1 MVVCAPRP
9 CRRPAPGRVV
19 RPARAVAHAPRR
31 VRAFL
36 AELPDRTFGPAIESY
51 LARRGSDP
59 LDPGVAADLQTVLVS
74 MYFERGDITR
84 AERTAWAEP
93 LAQVKRL
100 HGWLLEVEH
109 LLDGSLLA
117 EGEVMSN
124 VMVGTR
130 LDRWRERMNTQL
142 TDGSLSPL
150 ERECLTQFL
159 QVFSNLR
166 SHLVQCYDRQD
177 FPRTNNDME
186 RSMRGLKTQYR
197 RVSGRK
203 NWNAYLLRYGR
214 CVAYAAWWEQDAAH
228 RQHLEQQVGR
238 LNPTRWRELRQQIN
252 HVQSEQ
258 LIRFRFRHKRQSLL
272 ASLET
277 RWATVT
283 QSVPLP

>member
-1 MVVCAPRP
+1 MSELCAQK
-9 CRRPAPGRVV
+9 
-19 RPARAVAHAPRR
+19 
-31 VRAFL
+31 
-36 AELPDRTFGPAIESY
+36 
-51 LARRGSDP
+51 LAR
-59 LDPGVAADLQTVLVS
+59 LQAIV
-74 MYFERGDITR
+74 
-84 AERTAWAEP
+84 AERVTWAEP

-177 FPRTNNDME
+177 FPRTNNDLE
-186 RSMRGLKTQYR
+186 RSIRGLKTQYR

-214 CVAYAAWWEQDAAH
+214 CVAYATWWEQDAAH
-228 RQHLEQQVGR
+228 RKLLEQSAAR
-238 LNPTRWRELRQQIN
+238 LDRARWRQLRQETTRA
-252 HVQSEQ
+252 QSEQ
-258 LIRFRFRHKRQSLL
+258 LTRFRFRHKRQALL
-272 ASLET
+272 ASLEE
-277 RWATVT
+277 RWATPA
-283 QSVPLP
+283 QSAPLP